1 MEKQSRADQ
10 SSESAV
16 SEDFAQEDN
25 LAVED
30 DDKEELS
37 SEAELATDE
46 PLSPEL
52 EAACGQYLG
61 QWIRL
66 VSTTNWEK
74 GQIICAWREALE
86 AAGAPAASC
95 TDEAWSRRVGNVT
108 PQHAGRLR
116 RVYQKFHGIHEQYEG
131 LYWSHFQAALDW
143 DDAEMWLEGA
153 VQNSWSI
160 SQMRQQRWEALGAP
174 AEKKPRDEDIIQAEL
189 DEDVDSTDDP
199 QPNEPVGPTVAE
211 VRDADDEDSDE
222 GTPFDADDEA
232 DDASWDDAPDP
243 LASEASVTPIRPFE
257 NVGELPSDLAEAF
270 EMFKLAILA
279 HKLTDWE
286 EIDQNKVLGVLESL
300 KQLALA
306 PSADQ

>member
-1 MEKQSRADQ
+1 MEKQPRADQ

-25 LAVED
+25 FAQEEQ
-30 DDKEELS
+30 EELS
-37 SEAELATDE
+37 SEAESAADE
-46 PLSPEL
+46 PLSAEL

-74 GQIICAWREALE
+74 GQIIRAWREALE
-86 AAGAPAASC
+86 AAGAPAASY

-116 RVYQKFHGIHEQYEG
+116 RVYQKFHAIHKQYEG

-153 VQNSWSI
+153 VQNGWSI

-189 DEDVDSTDDP
+189 DEDVDATDDP

-211 VRDADDEDSDE
+211 VRDADDESAEDTS
-222 GTPFDADDEA
+222 FDAGEESE
-232 DDASWDDAPDP
+232 DASFDDTPEP
-243 LASEASVTPIRPFE
+243 LASEATVTPIRPFE

-286 EIDQNKVLGVLESL
+286 EISQDKVLGVLESL
-300 KQLALA
+300 RQLVLA